1 MYVNAAKAVGAEG
14 FCRTDASENKNQ
26 AIFEINP
33 LARIDAEKYGLNIPE
48 EILWYSIK
56 LATK

>member
-14 FCRTDASENKNQ
+14 FCRTDASGNKNL

-33 LARIDAEKYGLNIPE
+33 LARKYGLNIPE
-48 EILWYSIK
+48 EILWYCIK